1 MTTTEK
7 LFDFIKSSPSPY
19 HTVKTVAEMLE
30 AAGFKRIYEGDGAPL
45 ECGAGYYV
53 IRDGSSIIAFRKRE
67 GGYMISAA
75 HSDSPSFKAKSITQS
90 GAYFR
95 LNTERYGGM
104 ILYSWLD
111 RPLSVA
117 GRVILRTECGIKE
130 STVDLDA
137 DMFTIPTL
145 AIHMNRE
152 VNNGYKFNPATDM
165 LPITSHGVALD
176 AILADKLGVS
186 ADEIISHDLYLYARD
201 AGKIIADEYIL
212 SPRLDDLQCVY
223 SATEAFLAAE
233 DSECTPVLA
242 IFDNEEVGSST
253 KQGAASDFLSAILRR
268 IASDECDYRRRL
280 ASSFMVSADNA
291 HAIHPAHPEL
301 ADKDNAPVMNGG
313 IVIKHNASQ
322 AYATDAYSE
331 AVFTEIC
338 KRAGAKLQSFYNRAD
353 LRGGSTLG
361 SISDTVVAVPT
372 VDIGLA
378 QLAMHSAVET
388 AGIEDTDTMIRA
400 LTAFYSTA
408 LHRDGDS
415 VSIK

>member
-45 ECGAGYYV
+45 ECGTGYYV

-75 HSDSPSFKAKSITQS
+75 HSDSPSFKAKFITQS

-117 GRVILRTECGIKE
+117 GRVILRTERGIKE
-130 STVDLDA
+130 ATVDLDA
-137 DMFTIPTL
+137 DMFTIPSL

-253 KQGAASDFLSAILRR
+253 KQGAASDFLSATLRR

-313 IVIKHNASQ
+313 IVIKFNASQ
-322 AYATDAYSE
+322 RYTTDSVSASLFK
-331 AVFTEIC
+331 AIC
-338 KRAGAKLQSFYNRAD
+338 KKANVPTQVFANRSDMA
-353 LRGGSTLG
+353 GGSTLG
-361 SISDTVVAVPT
+361 NIATTKVSVKT

-378 QLAMHSAVET
+378 QLAMHSACET
-388 AGIEDTDTMIRA
+388 AGARDVDYMIDACRA
-400 LTAFYSTA
+400 FFSSA
-408 LHRDGDS
+408 LETRDNTI
-415 VSIK
+415 VLI